1 MDLKKIKAI
10 ADLLKDSD
18 VDEIEVEEENKD
30 GKIKIRI
37 SNAKKLASVLHEPHF
52 IQTAHQLPHTSQ
64 VMPNASD
71 SENKTEEVG
80 NKHMVNSPMV
90 GTVYFSATP
99 GAKPFVE
106 IGQRVKVGDT
116 LCLIEAMKMYNRI
129 EADKDGV
136 VTTRLVENGQPIEY
150 GQPLFTIE

>member
-10 ADLLKDSD
+10 ADLVKDSD
-18 VDEIEVEEENKD
+18 VDEIEIEEEGKD
-30 GKIKIRI
+30 GRVKIRI
-37 SNAKKLASVLHEPHF
+37 SNVKKAVSVVHEPHF
-52 IQTAHQLPHTSQ
+52 VQTAHSVTHSAQTTPGNVVSE
-64 VMPNASD
+64 VKVE
-71 SENKTEEVG
+71 ENKHT
-80 NKHMVNSPMV
+80 VNSPMV

-106 IGQRVKVGDT
+106 IGHRVKVGDT

-136 VTTRLVENGQPIEY
+136 VTARLVENSQPVEY